1 LFFNSDEIRQTDAA
15 NERRVPPISEDGS
28 GLETFATYQASQKGI
43 FSKGGEHTM
52 GKLWRAALW
61 TGAAFAFPAVINLA
75 IARNRRDLITP
86 LPGEEGEYGW
96 PLGRI
101 HYQVRGDGEP
111 LVLVHG
117 VGAGNSSYEFRYN
130 FDALS
135 EQSRV
140 YAYDLPGFGKSERR
154 NQTYT
159 ADMFVLALMD
169 FLRDVV
175 KEPAHVVAS
184 SLSAAHAISLAARR
198 PELIKTLT
206 LICPTGIQDLVN
218 RVPVWSQFAYGA
230 FSLPAVGTSLYN
242 GIASYA
248 YIESFLKENVYYDV
262 TMVTPA
268 LVEQFYQ
275 TAHQPNG
282 QYALRSFISG
292 LLNCDIAPVYPQLRQ
307 PVFIAWG
314 RHAKQTPVEHSR
326 EFYEQHPHSRLR
338 IFEES
343 RLLPH
348 NEEAE
353 DFNAAVLSFLRS
365 TEVSPTKPAALTQPA
380 ELPSASEL
388 TAAPELQP

>member
-1 LFFNSDEIRQTDAA
+1 
-15 NERRVPPISEDGS
+15 
-28 GLETFATYQASQKGI
+28 
-43 FSKGGEHTM
+43 M
-52 GKLWRAALW
+52 GKWGRAALW
-61 TGAAFAFPAVINLA
+61 TGAAFAIPAIVNMA
-75 IARNRRDLITP
+75 IARNRRDLATT
-86 LPGEEGEYGW
+86 LSGEEGEYSW

-101 HYQVRGDGEP
+101 HYQMRGEGEP
-111 LVLVHG
+111 VVLVHG
-117 VGAGNSSYEFRYN
+117 IGAGNSSYEFRYN
-130 FDALS
+130 FDALG
-135 EQSRV
+135 ENYRV

-159 ADMFVLALMD
+159 ADILILALMD

-184 SLSAAHAISLAARR
+184 SLSAAHAIALAARR
-198 PELIKTLT
+198 PELIRSLT

-230 FSLPAVGTSLYN
+230 FSLPAIGTSIYN
-242 GIASYA
+242 GIASYT

-268 LVEQFYQ
+268 LIEQHYQ

-282 QYALRSFISG
+282 QYALRSFVSG
-292 LLNCDIAPVYPQLRQ
+292 LLNCDIAPVYPHLRQ
-307 PVFIAWG
+307 PLLVTWG

-326 EFYEQHPHSRLR
+326 EFYEQHPSVRLR
-338 IFEES
+338 IFENS

-348 NEEAE
+348 NEESE
-353 DFNAAVLSFLRS
+353 DFNATVLSFLRALQTAS
-365 TEVSPTKPAALTQPA
+365 ALPAPSSVP
-380 ELPSASEL
+380 ELPAASEL